1 MIPVRKTDYRARFGR
16 ARTPRGQGRS
26 FFTLLRRS
34 EASQLME
41 FALGVPFLV
50 VLLIGI
56 LDFGA
61 AYHTKQ
67 KLTNAAREGARIA
80 IQQPRADLTRASCPT
95 TGASSPCT
103 VEAVRNAVVNYLNGA
118 NLDTSFI
125 PANPDPPSA
134 GTFRWVYRSTATG
147 NPVLT
152 IERWLPVTGPSGVEI
167 TSQVTLD
174 YPQNW
179 IFDQVARLL
188 VPSASFASS
197 LTISTQVTMKDLA

>member
-1 MIPVRKTDYRARFGR
+1 VRRTHNQ
-16 ARTPRGQGRS
+16 ARTPRRQGRS
-26 FFTLLRRS
+26 LLTLLRHT

-61 AYHTKQ
+61 AYHAKQ

-80 IQQPRADLTRASCPT
+80 IQQNPIDLTSTSCST

-125 PANPDPPSA
+125 PTNPDAAPA
-134 GTFRWVYRSTATG
+134 GTFLWVYRSTATG

-152 IERWLPVTGPSGVEI
+152 IDRGVVVTGPAGIAVS
-167 TSQVTLD
+167 TRVTLD
-174 YPQNW
+174 YPHNW
-179 IFDQVARLL
+179 IFDQVVRLL
-188 VPSASFASS
+188 VPSASFASN
-197 LTISTQVTMKDLA
+197 LTISTEVVMKNLV

>member
-1 MIPVRKTDYRARFGR
+1 
-16 ARTPRGQGRS
+16 
-26 FFTLLRRS
+26 
-34 EASQLME
+34 
-41 FALGVPFLV
+41 
-50 VLLIGI
+50 
-56 LDFGA
+56 
-61 AYHTKQ
+61 
-67 KLTNAAREGARIA
+67 
-80 IQQPRADLTRASCPT
+80 
-95 TGASSPCT
+95 

-125 PANPDPPSA
+125 PANPDPSPA
-134 GTFRWVYRSTATG
+134 GIYRWVYRSTATG

>member
-1 MIPVRKTDYRARFGR
+1 MRRTDKRARFGR
-16 ARTPRGQGRS
+16 ARTPAGQGRRPLA
-26 FFTLLRRS
+26 LLGRT

-56 LDFGA
+56 LDFGG

-80 IQQPRADLTRASCPT
+80 IQQNQIDLSSTSCPT

-103 VEAVRNAVVNYLNGA
+103 VEAVRNAVVSYLNA
-118 NLDTSFI
+118 SNLDTSFI
-125 PANPDPPSA
+125 PTDPDSAPA
-134 GTFRWVYRSTATG
+134 GTALFVYRSTATG

-152 IERWLPVTGPSGVEI
+152 IDRGVVVIGPSGV
-167 TSQVTLD
+167 TVSTRVALD
-174 YPQNW
+174 YPHTW

-188 VPSASFASS
+188 VPSASFAAN
-197 LTISTQVTMKDLA
+197 LTLSTQVIMKNLA

>member
-1 MIPVRKTDYRARFGR
+1 
-16 ARTPRGQGRS
+16 
-26 FFTLLRRS
+26 
-34 EASQLME
+34 ME

-80 IQQPRADLTRASCPT
+80 IQQPWSDLTSTSCPT

-125 PANPDPPSA
+125 PSDPDPAPA
-134 GTFRWVYRSTATG
+134 GTWLWVYRSTATG

-152 IERWLPVTGPSGVEI
+152 IERGIPVTGPAGVAI
-167 TSQVTLD
+167 LSRVTLD
-174 YPQNW
+174 YPHNW

-188 VPSASFASS
+188 VPSANFAGN
-197 LTISTQVTMKDLA
+197 LTISTRATMKDL